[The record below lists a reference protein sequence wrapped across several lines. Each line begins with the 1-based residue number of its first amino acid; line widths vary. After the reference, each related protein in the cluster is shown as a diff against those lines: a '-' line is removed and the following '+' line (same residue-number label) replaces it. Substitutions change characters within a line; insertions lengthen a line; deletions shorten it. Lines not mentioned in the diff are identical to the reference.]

1 MAIEF
6 ACPAC
11 GKQIRAK
18 DEFVGKE
25 GKCGKCGTQVVV
37 PNKAEVFEEVF
48 PEVRD
53 EPEVKDARPSE
64 SNNGQNTRWDKG
76 SRSGQHRRNRN
87 VPLGFQ
93 TPTFTGMK
101 LYADGN
107 FSFFNKIFDQQATL
121 NDLLVEGSG
130 SRYQVDKRPGEG
142 QTLTVS
148 GKNARCSGK
157 FVFDDGEWQLEDF
170 SAADELGIRMADGSR
185 ALTPYA
191 RLLLNL
197 CCGFVA
203 ALFLWIFF
211 AAITG
216 SVSARTGAVMVEG
229 FVSMLFVLLVSYFFL
244 FIGGLPDRRS
254 GSPRPVNLDDSLPWY
269 MLSPIGIMGRMK
281 RKLRSRDDDWIGGD
295 GYESGS
301 YDRRQYQQKQRTAGG
316 AFKDPFDS

>member
-1 MAIEF
+1 M
-6 ACPAC
+6 
-11 GKQIRAK
+11 
-18 DEFVGKE
+18 
-25 GKCGKCGTQVVV
+25 
-37 PNKAEVFEEVF
+37 
-48 PEVRD
+48 
-53 EPEVKDARPSE
+53 S
-64 SNNGQNTRWDKG
+64 
-76 SRSGQHRRNRN
+76 
-87 VPLGFQ
+87 
-93 TPTFTGMK
+93 
-101 LYADGN
+101 LYADGT
-107 FSFFNKIFDQQATL
+107 FSFFNVMFDQHETL
-121 NDLLVEGSG
+121 NDLVIEGSG
-130 SRYQVDKRPGEG
+130 SRYQVDKRPGER

-148 GKNARCSGK
+148 GKSARCSGK
-157 FVFDDGEWQLEDF
+157 FVFDDGEWYLEDF

-203 ALFLWIFF
+203 ALFLWILF

-216 SVSARTGAVMVEG
+216 SVSARTGAVMVDG